1 MTEPPPPPPG
11 DLQTQTTLKN
21 TGLGCMKKEKITKS
35 TLFGGGEAGN
45 IAQASL
51 KVAMKHLQFS
61 SLSMS

>member
-1 MTEPPPPPPG
+1 MVAEILHNG
-11 DLQTQTTLKN
+11 I
-21 TGLGCMKKEKITKS
+21 LGAQVDVRGS
-35 TLFGGGEAGN
+35 GGGEAGN